1 MSRHL
6 GKFGLLRR
14 SLLDEVGLIAELRRV
29 LPKKNNYG
37 TINASELVA
46 EAKDFGIL
54 SRGAFRRLMLR
65 HCRRLKE
72 IDRTPLDKVNERIFA
87 EDHGIAAIRDFQRRL
102 FWFSWE
108 GLVRTAFEL
117 EFGERYE
124 AYAFKRD
131 GIAS

>member
-1 MSRHL
+1 MNSVL
-6 GKFGLLRR
+6 GALVIIR
-14 SLLDEVGLIAELRRV
+14 SAPLDEKGLIAELGRI
-29 LPKKNNYG
+29 LPRKNNY
-37 TINASELVA
+37 TTVNASELVG
-46 EAKDFGIL
+46 EARDFGIL
-54 SRGAFRRLMLR
+54 SRGAFRKLMLR

-72 IDRTPLDKVNERIFA
+72 IDRTPLDGLHERIYA
-87 EDHGIAAIRDFQRRL
+87 EDHGIVAIREFQRRQ

-124 AYAFKRD
+124 AYALKRD